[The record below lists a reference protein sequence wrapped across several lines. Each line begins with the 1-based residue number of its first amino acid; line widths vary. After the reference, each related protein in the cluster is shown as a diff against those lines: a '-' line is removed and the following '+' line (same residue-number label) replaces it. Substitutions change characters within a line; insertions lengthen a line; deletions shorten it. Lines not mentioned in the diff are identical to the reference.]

1 MGVSGKSP
9 LALREEWAVM
19 ASEKRLPG
27 GAGRWQNAG
36 IGLFLTASGKPDRQK
51 IREVLLQCR
60 IG

>member
-9 LALREEWAVM
+9 LALREEW